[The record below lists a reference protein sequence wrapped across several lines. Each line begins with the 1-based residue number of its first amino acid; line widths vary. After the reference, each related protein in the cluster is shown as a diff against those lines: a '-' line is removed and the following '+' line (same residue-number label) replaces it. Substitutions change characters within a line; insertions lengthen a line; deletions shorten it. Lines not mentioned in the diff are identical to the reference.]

1 MEPKMLQ
8 QMGFFVSKDAL
19 QKRNKQKKEYQE
31 QKKTNRAKKVT
42 KTETRGYQSNIN
54 LLLKNEISDLLEG
67 FPQVQQKKKRIK
79 LNRSCGA
86 EFRVQMWTQFIFSP

>member
-1 MEPKMLQ
+1 MKEMEPKMLQ

-67 FPQVQQKKKRIK
+67 FPQVQQKKKIK
-79 LNRSCGA
+79 QA
-86 EFRVQMWTQFIFSP
+86 K